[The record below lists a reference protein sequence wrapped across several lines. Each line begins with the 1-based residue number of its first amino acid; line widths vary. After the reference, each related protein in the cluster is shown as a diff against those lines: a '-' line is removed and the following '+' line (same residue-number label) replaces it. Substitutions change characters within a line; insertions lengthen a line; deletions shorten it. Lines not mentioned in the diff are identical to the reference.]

1 MDLLNKHV
9 TIRNFQKR
17 PVETNL
23 LESIIYSGTR
33 ASTTGNM
40 QVYSVI
46 VTRDEQQKQKLA
58 PLHFNQP
65 VAVNAPVL
73 LTFVADFHRFSV
85 IAKASCAEVRSQLYL
100 ASDIG
105 YLNEDDFNRLMKLAS
120 ETTRIIGGL
129 GRSIDRQR

>member
-1 MDLLNKHV
+1 MGVQRFADLIAWQKACELAKQIYIV
-9 TIRNFQKR
+9 TNDGAFSRDFGLRDQIRRATVSVMSTIAEGF
-17 PVETNL
+17 E
-23 LESIIYSGTR
+23 R
-33 ASTTGNM
+33 AS
-40 QVYSVI
+40 
-46 VTRDEQQKQKLA
+46 
-58 PLHFNQP
+58 P
-65 VAVNAPVL
+65 
-73 LTFVADFHRFSV
+73 ADFHRFSV